1 MAYIR
6 TLKLFILTALL
17 VVTAASVNAE
27 IINRIYANVG
37 DKIITQFEIE
47 SLNPKRLTMIY
58 KKYEGAERQAELDK
72 FYAENLEALID
83 NYIIEIA
90 ASREGVRVS
99 DREVDKAVD
108 DIMERNGV
116 TQDRLEEL
124 LEASMKTL
132 EQYKWQI
139 KIDILKSRLMG
150 SVFRP
155 KIVVTE
161 EEINNYIADHADDLE
176 LSDMYELRVIKV
188 SDKEKLEQAMF
199 DYETNKSFRDTAMKF
214 SEDATASNGGYL
226 GWVEVAFLDESIK
239 EAVKGKQGITEPV
252 SDGEGYRVFFV
263 EGFRNKNEVNEDKKE
278 KIINIISKERAQD
291 IFDNWLKEKRGE
303 ILIQKR
309 YAN

>member
-1 MAYIR
+1 
-6 TLKLFILTALL
+6 
-17 VVTAASVNAE
+17 VTAASVNAE